1 MAIKLYNTLSGNKEE
16 FSPLDPGHVSMYVCG
31 PTVYSCPH
39 IGNARG
45 PVIFDVLANLLRLD
59 YELTYVRNITD
70 LDDKIY
76 QAAKEESA
84 DIKTITERYTKIYHE
99 DIQALGVTEPDIEPK
114 ATDHIPQMIGMI
126 EKLLQGGFAYESEG
140 HVLFSIDSFSGYGQL
155 SNRQQEDMIANSR
168 VEIATYKENQN
179 DFVLWKPST
188 TDLPGWDSPWGIGRP
203 GWHLECSSMVESY
216 LGKSIDIHGGGGDL
230 IFPHHENEMA
240 QSTCAHNGRKFCNYW
255 IHHGLVNFKD
265 AKMSKSEGNI
275 LLVRKLLENT
285 PGEVIRLALITTHY
299 RQPINWGD
307 DVLNESKKKLDRL
320 YGALRSVTD
329 QIEEG
334 EPSGKVIEALSD
346 DLNTPKALAELFNM
360 ARTIN
365 STKDKGEV
373 TSLSASLKSSAKLMG
388 LLQANP
394 DEWFKTSYKDSLTP
408 EEIETLIKQRE
419 VARSSDNF
427 VEADEIRDRLLG
439 LGVIIEDRDD
449 GTRWKYLD

>member
-1 MAIKLYNTLSGNKEE
+1 
-16 FSPLDPGHVSMYVCG
+16 
-31 PTVYSCPH
+31 
-39 IGNARG
+39 
-45 PVIFDVLANLLRLD
+45 
-59 YELTYVRNITD
+59 
-70 LDDKIY
+70 
-76 QAAKEESA
+76 
-84 DIKTITERYTKIYHE
+84 
-99 DIQALGVTEPDIEPK
+99 
-114 ATDHIPQMIGMI
+114 
-126 EKLLQGGFAYESEG
+126 
-140 HVLFSIDSFSGYGQL
+140 
-155 SNRQQEDMIANSR
+155 
-168 VEIATYKENQN
+168 
-179 DFVLWKPST
+179 
-188 TDLPGWDSPWGIGRP
+188 
-203 GWHLECSSMVESY
+203 
-216 LGKSIDIHGGGGDL
+216 
-230 IFPHHENEMA
+230 
-240 QSTCAHNGRKFCNYW
+240 
-255 IHHGLVNFKD
+255 
-265 AKMSKSEGNI
+265 MSKSEGNI
-275 LLVRKLLENT
+275 LLVRKLLENS

-346 DLNTPKALAELFNM
+346 DLNTPKALAELFNV

>member
-1 MAIKLYNTLSGNKEE
+1 M
-16 FSPLDPGHVSMYVCG
+16 
-31 PTVYSCPH
+31 
-39 IGNARG
+39 
-45 PVIFDVLANLLRLD
+45 
-59 YELTYVRNITD
+59 IT
-70 LDDKIY
+70 
-76 QAAKEESA
+76 S
-84 DIKTITERYTKIYHE
+84 
-99 DIQALGVTEPDIEPK
+99 
-114 ATDHIPQMIGMI
+114 
-126 EKLLQGGFAYESEG
+126 
-140 HVLFSIDSFSGYGQL
+140 
-155 SNRQQEDMIANSR
+155 SR

-188 TDLPGWDSPWGIGRP
+188 TELPGWDSPWGIGRP

-408 EEIETLIKQRE
+408 EEIEILIKQRE

>member
-1 MAIKLYNTLSGNKEE
+1 MAIKLYNTLSRNKEA
-16 FSPLDPGHVSMYVCG
+16 FSPLNHSHVSMYVCG

-59 YELTYVRNITD
+59 YKLTYVRNVTD

-84 DIKTITERYTKIYHE
+84 EIKTITERYTKIYHE

-114 ATDHIPQMIGMI
+114 ATDHIPQMIVMI
-126 EKLLQGGFAYESEG
+126 EKLLQGGFAYENEG
-140 HVLFSIDSFSGYGQL
+140 HVLFRIDSFSGYGQL
-155 SNRQQEDMIANSR
+155 SNRQQEDMITSSR

-188 TDLPGWDSPWGIGRP
+188 ADLPGWDSPWSFGRP

-240 QSTCAHNGRKFCNYW
+240 QSTCAHNGQKFCNYW
-255 IHHGLVNFKD
+255 IHHGLVNFKH

-299 RQPINWGD
+299 RQPISWDD

-334 EPSGKVIEALSD
+334 EPSEKVIEALSD
-346 DLNTPKALAELFNM
+346 DLNTPKALAELFNI
-360 ARTIN
+360 AKAIN
-365 STKDKGEV
+365 STKDKGEAI
-373 TSLSASLKSSAKLMG
+373 SLSASLKSSAKLMG
-388 LLQANP
+388 LLQADP
-394 DEWFKTSYKDSLTP
+394 DEWFKTSHKDSLTA

-419 VARSSDNF
+419 AARSSSNF
-427 VEADEIRDRLLG
+427 VEADEIRDRLLS
-439 LGVIIEDRDD
+439 LGVVIEDGDE

>member
-1 MAIKLYNTLSGNKEE
+1 MAIKLYNTLSRNKEA
-16 FSPLDPGHVSMYVCG
+16 FSPLNPSHVSMYVCG

-59 YELTYVRNITD
+59 YKLTYVRNVTD

-84 DIKTITERYTKIYHE
+84 EIKTITERYTKIYHE

-114 ATDHIPQMIGMI
+114 ATDHIPQMIVMI
-126 EKLLQGGFAYESEG
+126 EKLLQGGFAYENEG
-140 HVLFSIDSFSGYGQL
+140 HVLFRIDSFSGYGQL
-155 SNRQQEDMIANSR
+155 SNRQQEDMITSSR

-188 TDLPGWDSPWGIGRP
+188 ADLPGWDSPWGFGRP

-240 QSTCAHNGRKFCNYW
+240 QSTCAHNGQKFCNYW
-255 IHHGLVNFKD
+255 IHHGLVNFKH

-299 RQPINWGD
+299 RQPISWDD

-334 EPSGKVIEALSD
+334 EPSEKVIEALSD
-346 DLNTPKALAELFNM
+346 DLNTPKALAELFNI
-360 ARTIN
+360 AKAIN
-365 STKDKGEV
+365 STKDKGEAI
-373 TSLSASLKSSAKLMG
+373 SLSASLKSSAKLMG
-388 LLQANP
+388 LLQADP
-394 DEWFKTSYKDSLTP
+394 DEWFKTSHKDSLTA

-419 VARSSDNF
+419 AARSSSNF
-427 VEADEIRDRLLG
+427 VEADEIRDRLLS
-439 LGVIIEDRDD
+439 LGVVIEDGDE